1 MKNSK
6 ALFLDLVNQIK
17 IDESLDE
24 IRSMV
29 YLLFESLLSFSRT
42 DILAEKEI
50 QIGQVEEK
58 KIHEAILRIN
68 NNEPIQY
75 ILGEAD
81 FYRRKFIVNSSVL
94 VPRGETE
101 ELVRAIVLDAKGYGA
116 RSRELRILD
125 IGTGSGC
132 IAITLSLEIPGSEV
146 FATDVSSLS
155 VEVAEKNARQLNGP
169 VQFFKHDILK
179 EEIPLQH
186 LDIIVSNPPYVAWSE
201 RKSMKNNVVT
211 FEPHLALFVPDDD
224 PLRFY
229 KVIAEKA
236 GSALRHQGL
245 LAVEINERFGKD
257 VERLFKDYGFTD
269 VQVVKDLFGKER
281 IVKGILP

>member
-101 ELVRAIVLDAKGYGA
+101 ELVRAIVL
-116 RSRELRILD
+116 E
-125 IGTGSGC
+125 IGR
-132 IAITLSLEIPGSEV
+132 AHV
-146 FATDVSSLS
+146 
-155 VEVAEKNARQLNGP
+155 
-169 VQFFKHDILK
+169 
-179 EEIPLQH
+179 
-186 LDIIVSNPPYVAWSE
+186 
-201 RKSMKNNVVT
+201 
-211 FEPHLALFVPDDD
+211 
-224 PLRFY
+224 
-229 KVIAEKA
+229 
-236 GSALRHQGL
+236 
-245 LAVEINERFGKD
+245 
-257 VERLFKDYGFTD
+257 
-269 VQVVKDLFGKER
+269 
-281 IVKGILP
+281 